1 VQEPW
6 RLLGRPP
13 DATGASGMA
22 EIDDNRLL
30 NLALGLT
37 DDPELREALRTS
49 RELRARFEQVT
60 ADLYSLNRELQGS
73 RPAADRRQLDAS
85 RWRIMLAF
93 GGSECDQRAAA
104 TSASLAAASDGEI
117 VVLHVR
123 VLERPG
129 QGPSIETPT
138 EATQLVSGV
147 VGRLLGEGVKAWGEV
162 YAALRIEIA
171 NEIVR
176 AAGDSGADL
185 IVMCS
190 RGRSD
195 VGGLVFGS
203 IVHAT
208 LRHAPCPVV
217 VVR

>member
-1 VQEPW
+1 
-6 RLLGRPP
+6 
-13 DATGASGMA
+13 MA

-37 DDPELREALRTS
+37 DDPELRDALRAS
-49 RELRARFEQVT
+49 RELRARFERV
-60 ADLYSLNRELQGS
+60 AAELSSLNRELQGT
-73 RPAADRRQLDAS
+73 RPAADRRQLDQS

-93 GGSECDQRAAA
+93 DGSQCDQRAAA
-104 TSASLAAASDGEI
+104 TSASLAAACDGEI

-129 QGPSIETPT
+129 QGPSVETST

-147 VGRLLGEGVKAWGEV
+147 VERLLGEGIKAWGEV
-162 YAALRIEIA
+162 HAALRNEIA
-171 NEIVR
+171 NEICR
-176 AAGDSGADL
+176 AAGDCGADL

-195 VGGLVFGS
+195 LTGLVAGS
-203 IVHAT
+203 ITHAT
-208 LRHAPCPVV
+208 LRRAPCPVV